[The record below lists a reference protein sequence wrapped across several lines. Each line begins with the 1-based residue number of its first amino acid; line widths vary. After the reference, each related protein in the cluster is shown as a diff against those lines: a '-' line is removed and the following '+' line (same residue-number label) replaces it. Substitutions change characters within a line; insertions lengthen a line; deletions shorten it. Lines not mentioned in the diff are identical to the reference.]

1 MAVDD
6 QIGAAHAVEVCVS
19 GCEGRDAGTGLF
31 EQFLDALCSQMVMLT
46 APPPPALRLSPA
58 TLPMGNRSGL
68 PEQESARLR

>member
-6 QIGAAHAVEVCVS
+6 RIGAAHAVEACGS

-46 APPPPALRLSPA
+46 APPPPALRLSLA

-68 PEQESARLR
+68 PERECTPIR